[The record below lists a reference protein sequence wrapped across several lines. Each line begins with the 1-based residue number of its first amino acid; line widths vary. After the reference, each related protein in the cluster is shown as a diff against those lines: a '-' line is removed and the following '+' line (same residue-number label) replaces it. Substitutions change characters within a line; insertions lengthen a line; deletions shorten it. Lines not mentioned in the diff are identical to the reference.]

1 MKKADVKIGS
11 VYLCNHTSG
20 KVPVKIL
27 AEKEPVNRK
36 YHKARTHWR
45 AINLKTGREI
55 EIKSAAK
62 LLREITEG
70 VDFANALGN

>member
-1 MKKADVKIGS
+1 MKKDEVQVGRY
-11 VYLCNHTSG
+11 YLCNHSSG

-62 LLREITEG
+62 LIREITEG